1 MKLKT
6 RKIIKKTKADT
17 MLKDQTI
24 NLIEQMILQSY
35 RKGVIV
41 MVESPTDTYFEINL
55 SIIKLLMN
63 KGFQGIYISFQR
75 PFKNVSSIFK
85 TKGININELLFI
97 DTATAF
103 SGEQQHDDMHCIN
116 VSQALDIDELV
127 KAIYTSMPKLNSQK
141 KFIFI
146 DSLTTIAL
154 YKPFSE
160 IMRFSEFLMGTV
172 RKVDVGNIIL
182 IFNVAKDLAQ
192 KKFIR
197 DVAFRVDR
205 VITVDNNE

>member
-1 MKLKT
+1 
-6 RKIIKKTKADT
+6 

-24 NLIEQMILQSY
+24 NSIEQAIMQSY
-35 RKGVIV
+35 RRGVII
-41 MVESPTDTYFEINL
+41 MIEPPTDAYFEVN
-55 SIIKLLMN
+55 SSTIKLLTS
-63 KGFQGIYISFQR
+63 KGFHGIYISFQR
-75 PFKNVSSIFK
+75 PFKNVSSLFK
-85 TKGININELLFI
+85 TKGIDVSELLFI
-97 DTATAF
+97 DAATAF
-103 SGEQQHDDMHCIN
+103 SGEQQHEDMHCIH

-127 KAIYTSMPKLNSQK
+127 KAIYTSMPKLKSQK

-160 IMRFSEFLMGTV
+160 IMRFSEFLVGTV
-172 RKVDVGNIIL
+172 RKVDEGNIIL

-197 DVAFRVDR
+197 DVAFRVDH